1 MTIIFNDQSRGVD
14 VEMEETVAP
23 GGGRALSFTLADKVG
38 EALTKR
44 GGGANRALSAMGVR
58 PPRARR

>member
-1 MTIIFNDQSRGVD
+1 
-14 VEMEETVAP
+14 MEETVAP